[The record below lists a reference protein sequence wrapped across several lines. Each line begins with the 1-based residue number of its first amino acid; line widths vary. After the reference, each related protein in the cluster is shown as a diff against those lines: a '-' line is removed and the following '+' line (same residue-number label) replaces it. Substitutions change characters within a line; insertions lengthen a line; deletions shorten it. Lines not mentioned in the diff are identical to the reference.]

1 MKASIVASILV
12 TLAAFLVGRQSVLPR
27 PELFAAPAASSAGPI
42 LPAQG
47 RRTVPAPKTE
57 VPLVFEGGTGSSGAA
72 HDLIA
77 VTGSY
82 GVGTSV
88 LYVLDAKTRNLAV
101 YEARGGSL
109 NSRRLFLV
117 GARRIDLDMQLLG
130 YNDESEFG
138 YEELDKR
145 FKERGGKP
153 PAAGEAPAPAK
164 AEERPEAPAGSGK

>member
-12 TLAAFLVGRQSVLPR
+12 TLAAFLVGRQSALPQ
-27 PELFAAPAASSAGPI
+27 PELLAAPVAGPAQPSI
-42 LPAQG
+42 PAQG

-72 HDLIA
+72 RDLIA

-138 YEELDKR
+138 YEELEKR
-145 FKERGGKP
+145 FKEREGKP
-153 PAAGEAPAPAK
+153 PVVGEGPAPAK
-164 AEERPEAPAGSGK
+164 AEERPETPAGSGK